1 MWFIYVTGVGKY
13 FNRIEDVNRNNKIQ
27 KLYNKL
33 GWTGQRLVTALQYI
47 EELIKGLTKFNLL

>member
-33 GWTGQRLVTALQYI
+33 G
-47 EELIKGLTKFNLL
+47 